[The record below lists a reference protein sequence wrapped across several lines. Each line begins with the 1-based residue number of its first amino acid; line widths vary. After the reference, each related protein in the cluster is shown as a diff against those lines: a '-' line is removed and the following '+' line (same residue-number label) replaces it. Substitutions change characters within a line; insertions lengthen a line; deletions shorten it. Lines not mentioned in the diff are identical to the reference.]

1 MESKSFKD
9 LLMYDET
16 LFKEERVF
24 DLDHIPESYVH
35 RDSQMQSI
43 AMCLRPALRG
53 SRPINATIFGPPATG
68 KTTAIRVM
76 FEQIEDMPRG
86 NRLLCVHVNCQIHA
100 SKFTVFSQIH
110 KKLFNHLPPET
121 GVPFSKLY
129 DAIFKKLV
137 KENKSLIVA
146 LDDMN
151 YLFYDR
157 HANEI
162 IYDILRA
169 HEVFPGARTAVFGV
183 SSDMEFNYK
192 FDTKVAS
199 MFHPQEIFFEP
210 YSFDEIKDIL
220 KNRAKLGF
228 FEGVISD
235 ELIEKTAEYAFSYG
249 DLRVGIELLR
259 VSALIAESTS
269 SRKITE
275 EHIEN
280 AYERSKS
287 INLASLIK
295 GLSSDEKELLRLVAK
310 GEGPNS
316 GSLFKAFE
324 KKTKQS
330 YTKFYRIVNKFEAL
344 RLVDTNFS
352 GKGKAGR
359 TRTISLRYED
369 SEILKALD

>member
-43 AMCLRPALRG
+43 ATCLRPALRG
-53 SRPINATIFGPPATG
+53 GRPINATIFGPPATG

-76 FEQIEDMPRG
+76 FEQIEDLPQS
-86 NRLLCVHVNCQIHA
+86 NRILCVHVNCQIHT
-100 SKFTVFSQIH
+100 SKFMVFSQIH
-110 KKLFNHLPPET
+110 KKLFRHLPPET
-121 GVPFSKLY
+121 GVPFLKLY
-129 DAIFKKLV
+129 GAIFKKLV
-137 KENKSLIVA
+137 KDNRSLIVA

-183 SSDMEFNYK
+183 LSDVELSYK
-192 FDTKVAS
+192 FDIKVAS

-210 YSFDEIKDIL
+210 YTLDEIKDIL

-235 ELIEKTAEYAFSYG
+235 ELIEKVAEYAFAHG
-249 DLRVGIELLR
+249 DLRIGIELLR
-259 VSALIAESTS
+259 VSALIAESKS
-269 SRKITE
+269 SRKIKE
-275 EHIEN
+275 EHIEK

-287 INLASLIK
+287 INLANLIK
-295 GLSSDEKELLRLVAK
+295 GLSPDEKELLRLLAK

-316 GSLFKAFE
+316 GALFKTFE

-330 YTKFYRIVNKFEAL
+330 YTKFYRIIDKLAAL
-344 RLVDTNFS
+344 RLVDTSFS

-359 TRTISLRYED
+359 TRSISLRYED